1 MRRGP
6 ERAGTADSRATVTGP
21 PVSWQADTGAM
32 DLYAGDP
39 RTGKPSAG
47 DPRRG
52 DPHASDPPVRDVR
65 AGGRRGRGGAH
76 PGGDPPRPQPPVR
89 SSVPPRPAGASSAD
103 AAAKFAYN
111 PALDGL
117 RVVCIYIILAGHM
130 GAIHAS
136 NVAVDV
142 FFVLSGFLITA
153 LLLAERSR
161 TGTVSLG
168 RFLVRRAYRL
178 MPAMWVYLLAGLAVT
193 VAFKWHDVPFRNDYI
208 GSAVSAF
215 FNVNNWYKVEHP
227 AAGGR
232 WLAHVW
238 SLSLEEQFYLLWPAM
253 FLLVTRSER
262 LRPHLIK
269 ILLAMIVVV
278 AIWTFTVASGG
289 APHSRVYLALD
300 THVAPL
306 LIGCLLAVWRDAR
319 LRALAAQEPVT
330 DPATGGRRRRHS
342 PQSGSKVTPVT
353 SAAVERWTVGLRI
366 AGLGLVAGI
375 GLVLFA
381 FLGPNKDSHSANWL
395 DHAAYIPSA
404 LLGAIVILSADLR
417 RDTAWVRLLGSPR
430 MAFLGKITFSIYLW
444 HYPVISAANGQ
455 LVPRIGLW
463 PSVVCA
469 AAASTFIAYFSN
481 RFVEKPAQ
489 RARPKWADTPRG
501 PATVK
506 VPDARPAPEEARWP
520 EEVGRGEDTTWLEL
534 PGMAGRATGHR
545 RDGGSRR
552 DADRYTDHDFVDAPH
567 ADPGYADPRY
577 TDPRYTDPRYAD
589 AGYGSGRP
597 SRGQPAGGR
606 QDPQPA
612 GSPDAYRADAYRADA
627 YRADAYDGW
636 DGAGA
641 NTHGSGPRTAPGWAD
656 AGQDRR
662 AGQGWVS
669 QPPPGSYDRGAGP
682 RTGDLPGFAGH
693 VPDDGADVW
702 VDEGY
707 ARPRA
712 GYAAAPADRTW
723 PPRTAPGGAT
733 GPAARTGPADYPPQ
747 ADYPDQ
753 AGYRAPGDYAG
764 PRDYADPHGYAG
776 PGGYSDS
783 RSHPNFGSYRGSDD
797 YSGHGGYRGPGG
809 DPLTGPT
816 PPPVG
821 PAYVDHAYLGEPN
834 YEWEQG
840 AGAGDRS
847 WTRSSDSHPTG
858 DPRTRRWPGPDRGGH
873 AEGGGDDRGTGGA
886 GWPPVADA
894 GPGRGA
900 TSGRRRGGE
909 GGGQGGY
916 DHEI

>member
-1 MRRGP
+1 M
-6 ERAGTADSRATVTGP
+6 
-21 PVSWQADTGAM
+21 
-32 DLYAGDP
+32 
-39 RTGKPSAG
+39 
-47 DPRRG
+47 
-52 DPHASDPPVRDVR
+52 
-65 AGGRRGRGGAH
+65 
-76 PGGDPPRPQPPVR
+76 R
-89 SSVPPRPAGASSAD
+89 SSAPTRPAGASSAD
-103 AAAKFAYN
+103 AAANFAYN

-117 RVVCIYIILAGHM
+117 RIICIYIILAGHM
-130 GAIHAS
+130 GAIHTS

-178 MPAMWVYLLAGLAVT
+178 MPAMWVYLLVGLAVT

-269 ILLAMIVVV
+269 ILIAMIVIV

-300 THVAPL
+300 AHVAPL
-306 LIGCLLAVWRDAR
+306 LIGCLLAVWRDTR

-330 DPATGGRRRRHS
+330 DPTTGGRRRRHS
-342 PQSGSKVTPVT
+342 SQLGSKVTPVT
-353 SAAVERWTVGLRI
+353 SAAVERWTVGRGI

-375 GLVLFA
+375 GLVFFA
-381 FLGPNKDSHSANWL
+381 FLGPNKDSHNANWL

-404 LLGAIVILSADLR
+404 LLGTIVILGADLR
-417 RDTAWVRLLGSPR
+417 RDAAWVRLLGSPR

-489 RARPKWADTPRG
+489 RSRPKWANTPRG

-506 VPDARPAPEEARWP
+506 VPDARPAPEDLGRP
-520 EEVGRGEDTTWLEL
+520 EEVGRFEQVGRDEDTAWLEL

-567 ADPGYADPRY
+567 ADPGYVDPGYADPG
-577 TDPRYTDPRYAD
+577 YAD
-589 AGYGSGRP
+589 AEYGRDRP
-597 SRGQPAGGR
+597 SRGQPAADGR

-612 GSPDAYRADAYRADA
+612 YRSDGRRPDGADA
-627 YRADAYDGW
+627 
-636 DGAGA
+636 
-641 NTHGSGPRTAPGWAD
+641 NTYGSGPRTASGWAD
-656 AGQDRR
+656 TGQDRR
-662 AGQGWVS
+662 AGRGWVS
-669 QPPPGSYDRGAGP
+669 QPPPGSYDRDAGS
-682 RTGDLPGFAGH
+682 RVGDLPGFAEQ
-693 VPDDGADVW
+693 GADVGADDGTDVW
-702 VDEGY
+702 IDEGY

-712 GYAAAPADRTW
+712 GHAAAPADRPW

-733 GPAARTGPADYPPQ
+733 GPAARTGPADHPRRLIIPIRWVT
-747 ADYPDQ
+747 ALPVITPV
-753 AGYRAPGDYAG
+753 RATTPIRMVMPVPVVTAI
-764 PRDYADPHGYAG
+764 PA
-776 PGGYSDS
+776 
-783 RSHPNFGSYRGSDD
+783 
-797 YSGHGGYRGPGG
+797 
-809 DPLTGPT
+809 LTPIPEVT
-816 PPPVG
+816 PVPMITAV
-821 PAYVDHAYLGEPN
+821 AVAT
-834 YEWEQG
+834 
-840 AGAGDRS
+840 GDRAV
-847 WTRSSDSHPTG
+847 TR
-858 DPRTRRWPGPDRGGH
+858 
-873 AEGGGDDRGTGGA
+873 
-886 GWPPVADA
+886 
-894 GPGRGA
+894 
-900 TSGRRRGGE
+900 
-909 GGGQGGY
+909 
-916 DHEI
+916 